1 MVKKST
7 LMAFTAI
14 TISLFFTISA
24 VIISQVPNVSVITVD
39 SQTVTST
46 VACTG
51 RIEYCSDKT
60 INATQLSQ
68 VSEVFV
74 SEGDIIKKGDKLYS
88 AVVHSSDTASSAVK
102 SVNLSEDNEII
113 KSVLNGDINS
123 LDDYNQDGIAF
134 SVDTSKD
141 NEAVTVYSEY
151 DGIIGEVNI
160 KSGQLIS
167 PGDELF
173 KIAKSDSMQA
183 RLDVSESK
191 IADIK
196 LGQEA
201 IVSCN
206 ALKNSQMKG
215 KVTKIGSVAKQ
226 TATAAGKETTIDVIV
241 KIDSG
246 LSDKIKPG
254 YSVKCNITVGSKDNA
269 VILPYEAIKYDDNG
283 KEYVLCYSDNG
294 ICEKRQVKTGEE
306 YKNGVEVLSGVD
318 ENELVLSSPDGITE
332 QCFAKATEEKND

>member
-1 MVKKST
+1 MVKKTT

-24 VIISQVPNVSVITVD
+24 IIISQVPNVSVITVD

-51 RIEYCSDKT
+51 RIEYCNDKT

-74 SEGDIIKKGDKLYS
+74 SEGEIIKKGEKLYS
-88 AVVHSSDTASSAVK
+88 AVIRSAESVDSADK
-102 SVNLSEDNEII
+102 SVNLADKNEII
-113 KSVLNGDINS
+113 KSVLSGNINS
-123 LDDYNQDGIAF
+123 LDDYNQDGIAI
-134 SVDTSKD
+134 SLNNTAGSDSI
-141 NEAVTVYSEY
+141 TVYSEY
-151 DGIIGEVNI
+151 DGVVGEVNI

-206 ALKNSQMKG
+206 ALKNSKMKG
-215 KVTKIGSVAKQ
+215 KVTKIGNVAKQ
-226 TATAAGKETTIDVIV
+226 SATAAGKETTIDVIV

-269 VILPYEAIKYDDNG
+269 VILPYESIKYDDSG
-283 KEYVLCYSDNG
+283 KEYVLCYSDTG